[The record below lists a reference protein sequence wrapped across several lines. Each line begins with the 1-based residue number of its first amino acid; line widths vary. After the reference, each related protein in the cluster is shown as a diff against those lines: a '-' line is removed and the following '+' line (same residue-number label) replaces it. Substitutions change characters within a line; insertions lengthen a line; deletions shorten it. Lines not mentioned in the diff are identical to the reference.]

1 MNTLTWDEFVVGIA
15 TATIAP
21 KKIFNTSVPMPVTMY
36 DRSPSDEVAS
46 GANVLVAS

>member
-21 KKIFNTSVPMPVTMY
+21 KKNFNTSVPMPDLVVTMY
-36 DRSPSDEVAS
+36 YRYVVVGSVT
-46 GANVLVAS
+46 